1 MGPDPMDKKKSLGS
15 TPIGYNV
22 NPTSYSFIRDIG
34 VAKDN
39 EPAKDEA
46 LNGNMKSVASSKSGE
61 EEKENQSVEKKV
73 VSYYLDV
80 DLVSK
85 LKKMA
90 DEKGSYYSTVVSK
103 AIRAWID
110 FQEK

>member
-1 MGPDPMDKKKSLGS
+1 MDKKKSLGS

-22 NPTSYSFIRDIG
+22 NPTNYSFIRDIG

-39 EPAKDEA
+39 NEVVEEEVS
-46 LNGNMKSVASSKSGE
+46 NGNMKSVTSSKSGE
-61 EEKENQSVEKKV
+61 EREEDQSVEKKV

-80 DLVSK
+80 NLVSK